1 MVRRRSTRPDPRRR
15 KTRSVL
21 AEIAA
26 PANSP
31 MNLLIDTCTF
41 LWLGRGDRQVPS
53 GVRSA
58 LESGADAWLSAASA
72 WEIAIK
78 HALGRL
84 PLPVPLQQFVDTLR
98 QRYQLK
104 SLPVDQESA
113 LLVARLPP
121 LHADP
126 FDRLLVAQAIVHGMI
141 IVTPDPAVT
150 QYPARTMW

>member
-1 MVRRRSTRPDPRRR
+1 M
-15 KTRSVL
+15 K
-21 AEIAA
+21 
-26 PANSP
+26 
-31 MNLLIDTCTF
+31 LLIDTCAF

-53 GVRSA
+53 SVRSA
-58 LESGADAWLSAASA
+58 LESGAEAWFSAASA

-84 PLPVPLQQFVDTLR
+84 PLPVPLQQFVEVLR
-98 QRYQLK
+98 ERYALK

-113 LLVARLPP
+113 LLVARLP
-121 LHADP
+121 LFHTDP

-150 QYPARTMW
+150 QYAARSMW